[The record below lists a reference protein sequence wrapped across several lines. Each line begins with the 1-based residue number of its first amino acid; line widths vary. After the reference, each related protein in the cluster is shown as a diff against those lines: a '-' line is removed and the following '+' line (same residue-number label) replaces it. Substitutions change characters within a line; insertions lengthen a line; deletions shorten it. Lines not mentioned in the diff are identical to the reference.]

1 MSLDFKFDLRL
12 RVLSSGLGQGIMC
25 LNKGSRPKAKG
36 ARYNQ
41 CFLPY
46 ALSLVPYAIRYSMHK
61 AKDLFNFSQL

>member
-1 MSLDFKFDLRL
+1 MNLALFAPNWN
-12 RVLSSGLGQGIMC
+12 VGIMC
-25 LNKGSRPKAKG
+25 LNKGLRPKAKG

-46 ALSLVPYAIRYSMHK
+46 ALSLVPYAIHYSMHK